1 MSDEK
6 KLSCAMEKLGDMIFR
21 YCLFLLKNHADAE
34 DTVQDVFLIYYR
46 KSPEFTDSEHEKAW
60 LMRVAANKCRDL
72 HRFRKRH
79 MTEPEELLNSVIFE
93 EEDKSVL
100 EALLEVP
107 EKFREPLNLHYI
119 EGFKTNEIA
128 EIMGISQSAVKMR
141 LAKGR
146 KLFEKIYS
154 EV

>member
-1 MSDEK
+1 
-6 KLSCAMEKLGDMIFR
+6 MEKYGDMIFR
-21 YCLFLLKNHADAE
+21 YCLFYLKNHADAE

-46 KSPEFTDSEHEKAW
+46 KSPKFTDSKHEKAW
-60 LMRVAANKCRDL
+60 LMSVAANKCRDL
-72 HRFRKRH
+72 YRFRKRH
-79 MTEPEELLNSVIFE
+79 MTESEELLNNVIFE

-107 EKFREPLNLHYI
+107 EKFREPLNLYYI
-119 EGFKTNEIA
+119 EGFKTSEIA